1 MQNWE
6 SNFYTTDESV
16 DCKTLVQASGIILVI
31 MSNTIPPLL
40 CSTPPPI
47 DFDDGGGSN
56 ENDDFEAFESAD
68 GEYGQFD
75 GPSESNTPQHSLD
88 KFHKELEIPIP
99 SFSPFPINTPIDI
112 AKQEK
117 AENITDDPGGSKL
130 KEKDDNPNPSIP
142 KSDSASQPYE
152 SNIQQNYKANS
163 SKDPIEFIM
172 NEPPPIDIGYSSES
186 QSPKNSRGD
195 SPLSLEFSPGN
206 LSDDDDSIEFQI
218 VNESR
223 YDDNTSLPSLK
234 FDAIN
239 ISKSAT
245 PIPEDKPKV
254 TKSPVFDEMPPFDKD
269 DHSNI
274 SAFESKESITLTEE
288 SSEFGQGGDCKRD
301 CNEEQRHC
309 RGESKGSIENFP
321 NPKPPEDN
329 TSKAEVATSE
339 DRITDAINSS
349 AQREESTSVIAL
361 NPNDNIGSHSEP
373 DPEGKY
379 CELLPSND
387 ITNDISTLERNKT
400 VELKP
405 AEVSRTETSA
415 KSNREETVFEADFSQ
430 AHLPPLESNFASYTK
445 ETDIPRTDTLET
457 NDEQNDF
464 DDDFEEFQDFTTAKD
479 TKIESGKQN
488 IEEKIVV
495 AEEDDDFG
503 DFNDFQES
511 GGTSG
516 AVPQTPPINP
526 EKIND
531 KLKNV
536 LEAMFPV
543 SDILSAN
550 LGGDSSTFPK
560 ISDNDL
566 TTNLR
571 EIDSAKALEYQWL
584 RSNVKNSLV
593 KSLGIDSRNILY
605 GEKWNNS
612 MPRFAANL
620 GFGPLEPL
628 KPTKFTPDTS
638 SSRNSKATSSGS
650 SEKPSMSTNDV
661 PAVKFD
667 WNSSGLVNPLDGVK
681 EILHEG
687 KTETIYPTKPN
698 NTNEPSHITPPEKN
712 TTTIE
717 QTTTDCNSCLSDV
730 NNDLK
735 NLEDIADRVMIAT
748 NKESLKS
755 DEDFTKSPPT
765 LLTTSKLIPLKETH
779 IFTPSK
785 SEGTISRSV
794 NKSNDKGPIDFDY
807 EIAAA
812 GIVINEQVVKKEYRD
827 IVYNP
832 DAQTKDSLE
841 GFSAEIS
848 QGNNGVDQNVPVV
861 DPNKCSR
868 QKLSGPDLLSGPILN
883 ILEKKADPITEAKC
897 DLADEFTDFQQS
909 ISVSEKQQP
918 PTFLPAQ
925 GIIETN
931 SRVPEKD
938 STANEKHVKA
948 TFDDEFSD
956 FQSMPPPEPSQLK
969 SMSEKPKSRTQTP
982 ILNDEMILS
991 PAVLLPQ
998 AIQLKSSEP
1007 KINWP
1012 SDSEINPE
1020 ELARLEQL
1028 FPQAKQ
1034 VTAQTVVLNKT
1045 SDVASANSSP
1055 KKEQKDEDDWS
1066 DFVSVQPD
1074 VNSANVRLQ
1083 NPSTQ
1088 TSIPLS
1094 TISKTYDDDDWSD
1107 FVSGTP
1113 ASTANSSNY
1122 PQINRQQWNST
1133 QLPPPQFMAWNQ
1145 PSVYNNLPPLTSQGG
1160 FSSAQPATSHMN
1172 FQPQFNNP
1180 TTVPTMSAKNVY
1192 QPNIHNSNTN
1202 FLMNGHL
1209 NHTGVS
1215 QLPQQH
1221 QQHDLKFSQQN
1232 HLQYQGQPSFSNQ
1245 QQIRQ
1250 PPLQQQHISP
1260 NLNTNINVLRSQLN
1274 MAPSISLLPDLSF
1287 AAPKSLVNLT
1297 RTNASNK
1304 K

>member
-1 MQNWE
+1 
-6 SNFYTTDESV
+6 
-16 DCKTLVQASGIILVI
+16 
-31 MSNTIPPLL
+31 
-40 CSTPPPI
+40 
-47 DFDDGGGSN
+47 
-56 ENDDFEAFESAD
+56 
-68 GEYGQFD
+68 
-75 GPSESNTPQHSLD
+75 
-88 KFHKELEIPIP
+88 
-99 SFSPFPINTPIDI
+99 
-112 AKQEK
+112 
-117 AENITDDPGGSKL
+117 
-130 KEKDDNPNPSIP
+130 
-142 KSDSASQPYE
+142 
-152 SNIQQNYKANS
+152 
-163 SKDPIEFIM
+163 M

-339 DRITDAINSS
+339 DRTTDAINSS

-400 VELKP
+400 VELKS

-430 AHLPPLESNFASYTK
+430 AHFPPLESNFASYTK

-593 KSLGIDSRNILY
+593 KSLGIDSRNI
-605 GEKWNNS
+605 
-612 MPRFAANL
+612 
-620 GFGPLEPL
+620 
-628 KPTKFTPDTS
+628 
-638 SSRNSKATSSGS
+638 
-650 SEKPSMSTNDV
+650 V
-661 PAVKFD
+661 
-667 WNSSGLVNPLDGVK
+667 
-681 EILHEG
+681 
-687 KTETIYPTKPN
+687 
-698 NTNEPSHITPPEKN
+698 
-712 TTTIE
+712 
-717 QTTTDCNSCLSDV
+717 
-730 NNDLK
+730 
-735 NLEDIADRVMIAT
+735 
-748 NKESLKS
+748 
-755 DEDFTKSPPT
+755 
-765 LLTTSKLIPLKETH
+765 
-779 IFTPSK
+779 
-785 SEGTISRSV
+785 
-794 NKSNDKGPIDFDY
+794 
-807 EIAAA
+807 
-812 GIVINEQVVKKEYRD
+812 
-827 IVYNP
+827 
-832 DAQTKDSLE
+832 
-841 GFSAEIS
+841 
-848 QGNNGVDQNVPVV
+848 
-861 DPNKCSR
+861 
-868 QKLSGPDLLSGPILN
+868 
-883 ILEKKADPITEAKC
+883 
-897 DLADEFTDFQQS
+897 
-909 ISVSEKQQP
+909 
-918 PTFLPAQ
+918 
-925 GIIETN
+925 
-931 SRVPEKD
+931 
-938 STANEKHVKA
+938 
-948 TFDDEFSD
+948 
-956 FQSMPPPEPSQLK
+956 
-969 SMSEKPKSRTQTP
+969 
-982 ILNDEMILS
+982 
-991 PAVLLPQ
+991 
-998 AIQLKSSEP
+998 
-1007 KINWP
+1007 
-1012 SDSEINPE
+1012 
-1020 ELARLEQL
+1020 
-1028 FPQAKQ
+1028 
-1034 VTAQTVVLNKT
+1034 
-1045 SDVASANSSP
+1045 
-1055 KKEQKDEDDWS
+1055 
-1066 DFVSVQPD
+1066 
-1074 VNSANVRLQ
+1074 
-1083 NPSTQ
+1083 
-1088 TSIPLS
+1088 
-1094 TISKTYDDDDWSD
+1094 
-1107 FVSGTP
+1107 
-1113 ASTANSSNY
+1113 
-1122 PQINRQQWNST
+1122 
-1133 QLPPPQFMAWNQ
+1133 
-1145 PSVYNNLPPLTSQGG
+1145 
-1160 FSSAQPATSHMN
+1160 
-1172 FQPQFNNP
+1172 
-1180 TTVPTMSAKNVY
+1180 
-1192 QPNIHNSNTN
+1192 SNT
-1202 FLMNGHL
+1202 L
-1209 NHTGVS
+1209 T
-1215 QLPQQH
+1215 
-1221 QQHDLKFSQQN
+1221 
-1232 HLQYQGQPSFSNQ
+1232 
-1245 QQIRQ
+1245 
-1250 PPLQQQHISP
+1250 
-1260 NLNTNINVLRSQLN
+1260 
-1274 MAPSISLLPDLSF
+1274 LS
-1287 AAPKSLVNLT
+1287 
-1297 RTNASNK
+1297 
-1304 K
+1304 